1 MMSKRQPCNT
11 TEERIPRG
19 EGSSEEDKNG
29 RFEDQNEGPCGWS
42 MMNEREQDKVGDARE
57 G

>member
-11 TEERIPRG
+11 TEDRIPRG